1 MNAMKK
7 PRLLLG
13 ALAALAITLFPPP
26 AEAVLVEKIVAVVA
40 DHAIFLSEVRH
51 RAKPMLAQIA
61 ERVPAGPQRNAIESE
76 MYRELLQQ
84 MVDERLVQLAAERA
98 QRRISAEEIDRGLAQ
113 IAASQG
119 YSSDELIA
127 KAIES
132 GLTAQELRM
141 QVMRQLLEQKMISLR
156 VMPRVRISPED
167 VKAGY
172 ARLVRDERKRLG
184 FSAQWIII
192 RVLPGSSAEAKKER
206 RELADTVVG
215 LARQSGADFSALA
228 RSYSDDADTRA
239 KGGAL
244 PPLKPGQLAPELD
257 AAAAGLDVGEVSAPI
272 VYGSDLAILKVTAR
286 DRSSL
291 PPLEDAHERVA
302 SEVFSERLQKAR
314 RQWIDEMKRSIYV
327 DVRM

>member
-1 MNAMKK
+1 MSQVRSNA
-7 PRLLLG
+7 RGLG
-13 ALAALAITLFPPP
+13 ALLALAISMS
-26 AEAVLVEKIVAVVA
+26 AASAHAVLVEKVVAVVA
-40 DHAIFLSEVRH
+40 DQAIFLSDVRH

-61 ERVPAGPQRNAIESE
+61 ERVPAGPQRSAVESE

-84 MVDERLVQLAAERA
+84 MVDERLVQLAADRA
-98 QRRISAEEIDRGLAQ
+98 QRRVSAEEIDRGLSQ

-119 YSSDELIA
+119 FSADELMA
-127 KAIES
+127 RAIES
-132 GLTAQELRM
+132 GMTPQELRL

-172 ARLVRDERKRLG
+172 TRLVREERRRLG
-184 FSAQWIII
+184 FSAQWVII
-192 RVLPGSSAEAKKER
+192 RVMPGSSVEARKER
-206 RELADTVVG
+206 RELADTVVA
-215 LARQSGADFSALA
+215 LARQPGADFGALA
-228 RSYSDDADTRA
+228 RAYSDDSETRA

-257 AAAAGLDVGEVSAPI
+257 AVAASLDVGEVSAP
-272 VYGSDLAILKVTAR
+272 VTYGGDFAVLKVVAR
-286 DRSSL
+286 DKSSL

-314 RQWIDEMKRSIYV
+314 RQWLDEMKRSVHV

>member
-1 MNAMKK
+1 MNPK
-7 PRLLLG
+7 RTCLG
-13 ALAALAITLFPPP
+13 ALLALAIATSAPP
-26 AEAVLVEKIVAVVA
+26 ARAVLVEKVVAVVA
-40 DHAIFLSEVRH
+40 DHAIFLSDLRH
-51 RAKPMLAQIA
+51 RARPMLAQIA
-61 ERVPAGPQRNAIESE
+61 DRVPAGPQRSAIESE

-84 MVDERLVQLAAERA
+84 MVDERLVQLAADRA
-98 QRRISAEEIDRGLAQ
+98 QRRVSADEIDRGMTQ

-119 YSSDELIA
+119 YTTDELVT
-127 KAIES
+127 KALES

-167 VKAGY
+167 VKSGY

-184 FSAQWIII
+184 FSAQWIIV
-192 RVLPGSSAEAKKER
+192 RVMPGSSAEARKER

-215 LARQSGADFSALA
+215 LARQPGADFSALA
-228 RSYSDDADTRA
+228 RTYSDDSDSRA

-244 PPLKPGQLAPELD
+244 PPLKPGQLAAELD

-272 VYGSDLAILKVTAR
+272 AYGGDFAILKVVAR
-286 DRSSL
+286 DKSSL

-314 RQWIDEMKRSIYV
+314 RQWLDEMKRSIYV

>member
-1 MNAMKK
+1 MRALSRWLG
-7 PRLLLG
+7 PLVVLG
-13 ALAALAITLFPPP
+13 AVASTRP
-26 AEAVLVEKIVAVVA
+26 AEAVIVEKVVAVVA
-40 DHAIFLSEVRH
+40 DQAIFLSDLRH
-51 RAKPMLAQIA
+51 RAKPMLVQIA
-61 ERVPAGPQRNAIESE
+61 ERVPAGPQRGAVESE

-84 MVDERLVQLAAERA
+84 MVDERLVQLAADRA
-98 QRRISAEEIDRGLAQ
+98 QRRVSAEEIDRGMAQ

-119 YSSDELIA
+119 YTTDELVA
-127 KAIES
+127 RAIES
-132 GLTAQELRM
+132 GLTPQELRL
-141 QVMRQLLEQKMISLR
+141 QVMRQLLEQKMVSLR

-172 ARLVRDERKRLG
+172 ARLVRDERKRLA

-192 RVLPGSSAEAKKER
+192 RVMPGSSPEARRER

-215 LARQSGADFSALA
+215 LARQPTADFAALA
-228 RSYSDDADTRA
+228 RTYSDDADTRA

-244 PPLKPGQLAPELD
+244 PPLKPGQLAAELD
-257 AAAAGLDVGEVSAPI
+257 AAALTLGVGDVSAPI
-272 VYGSDLAILKVTAR
+272 SYGGDFAILKIVAR
-286 DRSSL
+286 DKSAL

-314 RQWIDEMKRSIYV
+314 RQWLDELKRGIYV